1 MPPRDRVANVAHRAN
16 ADPGR
21 GTASQRLRS
30 GRSLS
35 DSSSPTSFAGAS
47 EMLANLHRRPSHRR
61 CAPVVLLAL
70 LLSPGDAGAQELN
83 PAPETF
89 LRLTG
94 IVRDA
99 RTGEGIA
106 GASVTVAWGSVD
118 EWVLADSAGRY

>member
-1 MPPRDRVANVAHRAN
+1 
-16 ADPGR
+16 
-21 GTASQRLRS
+21 
-30 GRSLS
+30 
-35 DSSSPTSFAGAS
+35 
-47 EMLANLHRRPSHRR
+47 MLANLHRRPSHRR

-118 EWVLADSAGRY
+118 EWVLADSAGRYVIEWPYDSTPLPETVRAYRPGYLPEARHVAL